1 MAWPG
6 FTAQITLA
14 TGTHAFAVA
23 TGDINGDGIG
33 DIVVTNFTA
42 TGSVSVFLGNGNGTF
57 VSKGTFAVGGGYP
70 QCIALADVNGDG
82 VPDVLVGVGNN
93 IEVLLGNGNG
103 TFGAGTA
110 FAAGGNTSAV
120 AVADVNRD
128 GKLDVV
134 CASSTHVA
142 VLLGNGNG
150 TFGAA
155 ATFAASTGGSIRGL
169 AVGDLNGDGNLD
181 VVVNDYTAHAVVVLL
196 GNGNGTFQAPKT
208 FACGTMGSSPMGLT
222 LADFNGDGFLDIAA
236 CNYGDSTSTIGV
248 LLGNGNGTFKP
259 VSNIVTLYRPH
270 VCTAADIDG
279 DGKMDILAGEYSGS
293 GKVGLLLGNG
303 NGTFAS
309 DTNFGSGV
317 KPWGIAILD
326 VTGDGSPGVVWTGYS
341 TNNVAVLANM
351 LIPAR
356 NRGIRWGGRL

>member
-6 FTAQITLA
+6 FSSQVNLA

-23 TGDINGDGIG
+23 AGDINGDGIG
-33 DIVVTNFTA
+33 DILAANFTA
-42 TGSVSVFLGNGNGTF
+42 TGSISVFLGNGNGTF

-82 VPDVLVGVGNN
+82 NLDALVGVGNN

-110 FAAGGNTSAV
+110 FAAGGSTSAL
-120 AVADVNRD
+120 AVVDINND

-134 CASSTHVA
+134 CASGTHVA

-150 TFGAA
+150 TFGTAT
-155 ATFAASTGGSIRGL
+155 TFAAVTGGSIRGL
-169 AVGDLNGDGNLD
+169 AVGDVNGDGNKD

-196 GNGNGTFQAPKT
+196 GNGNGTLQAPRT
-208 FACGTMGSSPMGLT
+208 FACGSSGASPQGVT

-236 CNYGDSTSTIGV
+236 SNYGDTNIGI

-259 VSNIVTLYRPH
+259 VSNVVTIYRAH
-270 VCTAADIDG
+270 ACVATDIDG
-279 DGKMDILAGEYSGS
+279 DGRVDLAAAEYTG

-303 NGTFAS
+303 NGTFAA
-309 DTNFGSGV
+309 DMNFGTGV
-317 KPWGIAILD
+317 RAWGIAAVD
-326 VTGDGSPGVVWTGYS
+326 VMGDGVPGVAWTGYS
-341 TNNVAVLANM
+341 TNNVGVLMN
-351 LIPAR
+351 LLVPTR
-356 NRGIRWGGRL
+356 NRGIRVGPRL